1 VESQKQ
7 IILEMK
13 KTLSKINMNETL
25 KQSGNQI
32 PLNEQQA
39 KLKTMKTVGPAKK
52 TSEVPKLARKS
63 TGRL

>member
-13 KTLSKINMNETL
+13 KTLSKINLNDTL

-32 PLNEQQA
+32 PLSEQQA
-39 KLKTMKTVGPAKK
+39 KLKTMKTVGTAKK
-52 TSEVPKLARKS
+52 TSEVP
-63 TGRL
+63 